1 MGYKTEIFAES
12 IDARLPKGSAKFVE
26 KLPRL
31 NERISF
37 ISLIYRNKVK
47 LPAGTDALQKSYGVS
62 QYYAAAVFE
71 EYSVKA
77 AQLCQNGL
85 EGASY
90 LADKVD
96 YCLAVS
102 EYNKQDLI
110 RMGYTCPIDVLPILI
125 PFDDYAKTP
134 SQQVID
140 RYSDGYTNLILR
152 EELHR
157 ISVRRM
163 SSVHLR
169 L

>member
-1 MGYKTEIFAES
+1 MK
-12 IDARLPKGSAKFVE
+12 
-26 KLPRL
+26 
-31 NERISF
+31 RILF

-62 QYYAAAVFE
+62 QCYAAAVFE

-140 RYSDGYTNLILR
+140 RYSDGYTNLIFTG
-152 EELHR
+152 R
-157 ISVRRM
+157 IAPNKRQEDVIRAFTTIKSFITRNPA
-163 SSVHLR
+163 
-169 L
+169 

>member
-31 NERISF
+31 NEKDIILYHLSTGTK
-37 ISLIYRNKVK
+37 LN
-47 LPAGTDALQKSYGVS
+47 LPAGTDALQKRLWCITILRRRSF
-62 QYYAAAVFE
+62 FE

-140 RYSDGYTNLILR
+140 RYSDGYTNLIFHGKNCT
-152 EELHR
+152 E
-157 ISVRRM
+157 
-163 SSVHLR
+163 
-169 L
+169 